1 MRIKILTISI
11 LAAIF
16 STSNSFAQN
25 PEKIV
30 SFAKESRPC
39 EWYKIQANL
48 WKKET
53 RKNKKNANAWSN
65 YYRATRY
72 SILMCNGDSV
82 TQQNKW
88 QIMDS
93 ITKPILSQMK
103 KHIPNSYEY
112 NHLMYYASGNDAE
125 NKFNYIEKAYQIDPN
140 RPDGMSD
147 LIAAYLLRGE
157 NEKIKP
163 ILKKWF
169 ETETP
174 SQGLI
179 TWNYNMIAGLDSNA
193 IIFVDGD
200 NDFYQKEWLKQ
211 VQNIRTDIKVILVS
225 FMSVDKFRNKTI
237 ADLNMPAFKKTY
249 QECGSY
255 EKFIQEII
263 MHIVKNAVNRPIYF
277 STAMQQ
283 SNYNFIQD
291 SLYLEGLAYKYSP
304 ERYDNIAVI
313 KRNYEQTYLLD
324 YIKQPIMN
332 DVSSG
337 MVSQTNL
344 CYLLPFTQLYSHYKT
359 SGDKTKADSIL
370 ELMILIAQKSE
381 NKDYFNYILE
391 LKKQK

>member
-1 MRIKILTISI
+1 MRIKILIISI
-11 LAAIF
+11 LAIIF
-16 STSNSFAQN
+16 SISNSFAQK

-39 EWYKIQANL
+39 EWYKTQANL

-53 RKNKKNANAWSN
+53 QKDKKNATAWSN

-72 SILMCNGDSV
+72 SILMCEGDSV
-82 TQQNKW
+82 YQQNKW

-103 KHIPNSYEY
+103 KNIPNSYEY

-147 LIAAYLLRGE
+147 LIVAYLLRGE
-157 NEKIKP
+157 NEKVQP
-163 ILKKWF
+163 VLKRWY

-179 TWNYNMIAGLDSNA
+179 TWNYNMLAGLDSNA
-193 IIFVDGD
+193 ILFVDGD
-200 NDFYQKEWLKQ
+200 NDFYQKEWLQQ
-211 VQNIRTDIKVILVS
+211 VKEIRTDIKVIIVS
-225 FMSVDKFRNKTI
+225 LMTVEKFRNKTI
-237 ADLNMPAFKKTY
+237 ADLKMPEFKITI

-255 EKFIQEII
+255 EKYVQEII
-263 MHIVKNAVNRPIYF
+263 MHIVKNANNRSVYF

-291 SLYLEGLAYKYSP
+291 SLYLEGLAYKYST
-304 ERYDNIAVI
+304 ERYDNIAVT

-337 MVSQTNL
+337 MVSQTSL
-344 CYLLPFTQLYSHYKT
+344 CYLLPFTQLYTHYKT

>member
-1 MRIKILTISI
+1 MRIKALIISI
-11 LAAIF
+11 LAVIF
-16 STSNSFAQN
+16 LTLNSIAQK
-25 PEKIV
+25 PEKII

-39 EWYKIQANL
+39 EWYKTQANI

-53 RKNKKNANAWSN
+53 QKNKKNANAWSN

-82 TQQNKW
+82 FNQNKW

-103 KHIPNSYEY
+103 KYIPNSFEY

-140 RPDGMSD
+140 RPEGMSD

-157 NEKIKP
+157 NEKVPP
-163 ILKKWF
+163 ILKRWF

-200 NDFYQKEWLKQ
+200 NDFYQKEWLQQ
-211 VQNIRTDIKVILVS
+211 VKSIRTDIKVILVS
-225 FMSVDKFRNKTI
+225 FLSVDKFRNKTI
-237 ADLNMPAFKKTY
+237 ADLKMPAFTITI

-255 EKFIQEII
+255 EKFTQAII
-263 MHIVKNAVNRPIYF
+263 MHILKNSHNRPIYF
-277 STAMQQ
+277 SSAMQP

-291 SLYLEGLAYKYSP
+291 SLYLEGLAYKYSS

-313 KRNYEQTYLLD
+313 KRNFEQTYLLD
-324 YIKQPIMN
+324 YIKKPLLN

-337 MVSQTNL
+337 MVSQTSL
-344 CYLLPFTQLYSHYKT
+344 CYLLPFTQLYNHYKT
-359 SGDKTKADSIL
+359 SGEKSKADSIL
-370 ELMILIAQKSE
+370 DLMILITQKAE
-381 NKDYFNYILE
+381 NKEYFEYILE